1 MRQDSIIKKIAELMR
16 KFYPEAKTLLFG
28 SQARGTANT
37 DSDIDLLILLPD
49 NIQGKAFVSR
59 RSEIVGRLYDIEI
72 EHGIRVSPIVLLKSV
87 WENRLTPF
95 SINVNSE
102 GILL

>member
-16 KFYPEAKTLLFG
+16 RLYPEAKTLLFG
-28 SQARGTANT
+28 SQARGTATT

-49 NIQGKAFVSR
+49 NVQGKAFVSR

-72 EHGIRVSPIVLLKSV
+72 EHGVRVSPIVLLKSV
-87 WENRLTPF
+87 WENRKTPF
-95 SINVNSE
+95 SINVNRE

>member
-1 MRQDSIIKKIAELMR
+1 MRQESIIRKIAEVMR
-16 KFYPEAKTLLFG
+16 KMFPEAKTLLFG
-28 SQARGTANT
+28 SQARGTASM

-49 NIQGKAFVSR
+49 NIQGRAFVTR

-72 EHGIRVSPIVLLKSV
+72 EHGVRVSPIVLLKSI
-87 WENRLTPF
+87 WESRKTPF
-95 SINVNSE
+95 SINVNRE